1 MESAA
6 TPTWIMTVEYAGV
19 SPAWREDDGT
29 TDDSRVNP
37 IAISRIG
44 DRLTILSAV
53 VAAVTE
59 QEAHEIGLVGLG
71 RWAQRIGVST
81 HNPTVVALFAKDIG

>member
-6 TPTWIMTVEYAGV
+6 TLTWVMTVEYAGV
-19 SPAWREDDGT
+19 SPAWCEGDGD
-29 TDDSRVNP
+29 TDDPRVTP
-37 IAISRIG
+37 IAISKIG
-44 DRLTILSAV
+44 DHATTLSAV

-71 RWAQRIGVST
+71 RWAERIGLST
-81 HNPTVVALFAKDIG
+81 NNPTVVALFARGIT

>member
-1 MESAA
+1 MESPA
-6 TPTWIMTVEYAGV
+6 TPTWVMTVEYAGV
-19 SPAWREDDGT
+19 SPAWCEDDGA

-44 DRLTILSAV
+44 DHATTLSAV

-59 QEAHEIGLVGLG
+59 QEAREIGLVGLG
-71 RWAQRIGVST
+71 RWAHRISLST
-81 HNPTVVALFAKDIG
+81 HNPTVVALFARGIG

>member
-6 TPTWIMTVEYAGV
+6 NLTWVMTVEYAGA
-19 SPAWREDDGT
+19 SPAWCEGDGD

-37 IAISRIG
+37 IAISRLG
-44 DRLTILSAV
+44 DRATTLSAV

-59 QEAHEIGLVGLG
+59 QEAQEIGLVGLG
-71 RWAQRIGVST
+71 RWAERIGLST
-81 HNPTVVALFAKDIG
+81 HNPTVVALFARDLT